1 MAGRIG
7 PRIWNGREVF
17 AECVSGGVSASGTA
31 RAPSAMWQVTCGDTT
46 RAAFECTEGDEDED
60 VVWARI
66 FTWLE
71 AREAASE

>member
-17 AECVSGGVSASGTA
+17 AECVSGGGSAAGTP
-31 RAPSAMWQVTCGDTT
+31 RASHAMWHVTYGDTT
-46 RAAFECTEGDEDED
+46 RAAFECTEGDADED
-60 VVWARI
+60 AVWARI